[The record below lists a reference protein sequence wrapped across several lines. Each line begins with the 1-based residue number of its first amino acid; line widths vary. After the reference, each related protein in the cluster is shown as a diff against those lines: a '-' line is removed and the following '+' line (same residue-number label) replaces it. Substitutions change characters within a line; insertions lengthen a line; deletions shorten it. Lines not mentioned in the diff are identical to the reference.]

1 MQQNF
6 EKSRRKQREK
16 LIKGCTI
23 ALIISGILFAAVAA
37 CACIYLQNPTVI

>member
-1 MQQNF
+1 MYQNF
-6 EKSRRKQREK
+6 EKTRRRQREK

-37 CACIYLQNPTVI
+37 CACIYLQSSTVI